1 MTAASATAVSSPRA
15 SVDTP
20 AEPHAVAASAAA
32 TPETPGATGLAPWKW
47 VLLSA
52 LLWVLACGAALGAL
66 LLVEQASSASNATED
81 ESVVLTYLFFAPSTL
96 LTLAAF
102 AAFVIGSVRWAV
114 SGARGEGLVTPVS
127 AADRKLLHSLSQRM
141 LVSETAKRVAYRVED
156 IRLLRETIEADLARK
171 DFDAAMVLLELM
183 SQTYGRLEEA
193 EKFRE
198 RIDTLREAE
207 IQVRVGH
214 EVQRLDAMLE
224 RDEFAR
230 AATQAARIKR
240 LFPTVQSVANID
252 AMVASAQERHKQ
264 ELEREFRQAAAR
276 DDTPGAMKL
285 LEQIDREFSHAE
297 GLRIQDVAREVIAK
311 QRENLRVQF
320 EMAVH
325 DQEWGHALTVG
336 QEIIAK
342 FPNTKMADEVRD
354 RLDLLKERSAGQ
366 SAR

>member
-1 MTAASATAVSSPRA
+1 MTAAPAADPAVSAPRD

-20 AEPHAVAASAAA
+20 ARPHAAVGGEAVEEQGS
-32 TPETPGATGLAPWKW
+32 GLAPWKW
-47 VLLSA
+47 VLVSA
-52 LLWVLACGAALGAL
+52 GLWVLACAAALGAL
-66 LLVEQASSASNATED
+66 LAVEAAADAADATQD

-102 AAFVIGSVRWAV
+102 AAFVIGSVRWAIA
-114 SGARGEGLVTPVS
+114 GAHGEGLKT
-127 AADRKLLHSLSQRM
+127 AAAASDRALLKQISERM

-183 SQTYGRLEEA
+183 SETYGRLEEA

-198 RIDTLREAE
+198 RIEAARDKE

-214 EVQRLDAMLE
+214 EVSRLDAMLE
-224 RDEFAR
+224 RDELDR
-230 AATQAARIKR
+230 AAMQAARIKR
-240 LFPTVQSVANID
+240 LFPTVQSVAHID
-252 AMVASAQERHKQ
+252 TMVAAAKGRHKH
-264 ELEREFRQAAAR
+264 ELEREFRAAAAR
-276 DDTPGAMKL
+276 EDTPRAMKL
-285 LEQIDREFSHAE
+285 LEQIDREFSHEE
-297 GLRIQDVAREVIAK
+297 GLRIQDVAREVIGK

-336 QEIIAK
+336 EEIIRD

-354 RLDLLKERSAGQ
+354 RLELLRERSAGQ
-366 SAR
+366 AAR